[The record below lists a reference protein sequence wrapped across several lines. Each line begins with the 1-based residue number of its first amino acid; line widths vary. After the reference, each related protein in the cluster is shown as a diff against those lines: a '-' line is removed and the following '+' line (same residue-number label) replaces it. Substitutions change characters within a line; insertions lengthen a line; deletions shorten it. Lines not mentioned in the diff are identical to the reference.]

1 MPSPECEDSE
11 CTEAGMLRELDT
23 EDDLEKLFTRARS
36 GSEDLKELEILSN
49 LRGLER
55 RDFHV
60 AS

>member
-36 GSEDLKELEILSN
+36 GSWDLKEFELLSN
-49 LRGLER
+49 FKGL
-55 RDFHV
+55 DIKD
-60 AS
+60 